1 MIQIEN
7 SHKMTQQLKRSQY
20 TLRPH
25 EVQLLINQV
34 SEFRNRVM
42 IKCLY
47 FGGMRVF
54 EVAKQKVQH
63 FDFDRKVIHIEGKFG
78 KSRDIPFID
87 GTFMSD
93 VRNFIGK
100 RQEGYLFTGKG
111 GRKHLD
117 KRTLQYMVKTEGIKA
132 GIVNPNPTLKYL
144 NCHLFRHSIA
154 RKLKSEGYRL
164 EYIQHYLGHTS
175 METTADTYGT
185 LGLEEMQKITVQKT
199 GDRSL
204 MSKPPRELIPQGEYI
219 DVN

>member
-1 MIQIEN
+1 MVNEGN
-7 SHKMTQQLKRSQY
+7 KMTQQLKRSQY

-25 EVQLLINQV
+25 EVQQLINQV
-34 SEFRNRVM
+34 TEFRNRVM

-54 EVAKQKVQH
+54 EVAKQKCTH
-63 FDFDRKVIHIEGKFG
+63 FDFDRRVIHIEGKFG

-87 GTFMSD
+87 GTYMSD
-93 VRNFIGK
+93 MRNFIGK
-100 RQEGYLFTGKG
+100 RKEGFLFTGKG
-111 GRKHLD
+111 GKSHLN

-132 GIVNPNPTLKYL
+132 GITNPNPTLKFL

-154 RKLKSEGYRL
+154 RKLKSDGYRL
-164 EYIQHYLGHTS
+164 EYIQHFLGHAS
-175 METTADTYGT
+175 MKTTADTYGT

-204 MSKPPRELIPQGEYI
+204 MPNLPQDKIDFI